1 MPLKLFITLRRI
13 LSSAA
18 MLAALAPAYA
28 QEPATAGGS
37 GAPAV
42 VLGDPN
48 AGKAAYALCMA
59 CHALDE
65 NGIGP
70 KHRGLVGRKA
80 GTVAGYKYSPAL
92 LKSDLT
98 WTPQTLDRWLQDPRA
113 VLEDTRMFFSVTDA
127 KERADIIAYLATEK

>member
-18 MLAALAPAYA
+18 MLAVLAPAYA

-48 AGKAAYALCMA
+48 AGKAAYAVCMA

-92 LKSDLT
+92 RKSDLT